1 MNILRCP
8 HIPVVFMMCLSYWST
23 KLTQAALLNVKTIS
37 KTILKSKHL
46 WDRNWIS
53 KIVSEMIGIFIF
65 LQLDSDGFVLGLQ
78 ILDQQRIYDFVIDV
92 M

>member
-1 MNILRCP
+1 
-8 HIPVVFMMCLSYWST
+8 
-23 KLTQAALLNVKTIS
+23 
-37 KTILKSKHL
+37 
-46 WDRNWIS
+46 
-53 KIVSEMIGIFIF
+53 MIGIFTF